1 MGLNSTEVAFGFGQ
15 MGSAYLADTSAYTP
29 PTGKV
34 IVSIQ
39 ILDDATKFAELEPD
53 TSGYTAANGAAA
65 GASETGR
72 GSVAYIGTNAVVGGH
87 GTNAD
92 VIGVSTT
99 FKAGLTL
106 VGRWTKVDLGA
117 GSVVMYLADAR

>member
-15 MGSAYLADTSAYTP
+15 MGSAYLADTDPYEP
-29 PTGKV
+29 PKGTV
-34 IVSIQ
+34 VVAIT
-39 ILDDATKFAELEPD
+39 ILDDATKFAELVPD

>member
-15 MGSAYLADTSAYTP
+15 MGSAYLADTDAYEP
-29 PTGKV
+29 PKGTV
-34 IVSIQ
+34 VVAIT
-39 ILDDATKFAELEPD
+39 ILDDATKFAELVPD

-117 GSVVMYLADAR
+117 GSVVMYLEDAR

>member
-15 MGSAYLADTSAYTP
+15 MGSAYLADTDPYEP
-29 PTGKV
+29 PKGTV
-34 IVSIQ
+34 VVAIT
-39 ILDDATKFAELEPD
+39 ILDDATKFAELVPD

-117 GSVVMYLADAR
+117 GSVVMY